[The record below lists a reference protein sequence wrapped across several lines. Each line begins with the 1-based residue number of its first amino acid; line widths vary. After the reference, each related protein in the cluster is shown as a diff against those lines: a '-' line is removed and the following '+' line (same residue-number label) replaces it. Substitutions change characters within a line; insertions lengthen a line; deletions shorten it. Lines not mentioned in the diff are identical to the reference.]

1 MMDISPTN
9 NKAHVHFGGA
19 EDNSMRSAWRTTDRS
34 VLPPCQA
41 QRKATIGSESLEQAM
56 ADAALVAALDAD
68 SDEESLSSEK
78 DPAKDSPKDS
88 PKVLG
93 IIKPPSCLKA
103 RAKTVPILKTS
114 SHLPQNQDYT
124 IKRFPPLADHRSA
137 WDNNETRHSFTSIMG
152 PTPVQRQGTM
162 DETELMS
169 LCAKAAAASRDSS
182 SSFRESASRNPSIQ
196 ETHEEQTSQDLL
208 C

>member
-1 MMDISPTN
+1 MNISPTN
-9 NKAHVHFGGA
+9 NKAHVHFGGT
-19 EDNSMRSAWRTTDRS
+19 EDNSMRSAWKTTARS

-56 ADAALVAALDAD
+56 ADASLVAALD
-68 SDEESLSSEK
+68 SDEESQSSEK
-78 DPAKDSPKDS
+78 DPAKDS

-114 SHLPQNQDYT
+114 SHSPQHQDYT
-124 IKRFPPLADHRSA
+124 IKKFPPLADHRSA

-152 PTPVQRQGTM
+152 PPPVKRQGTM
-162 DETELMS
+162 DEKELIS

-196 ETHEEQTSQDLL
+196 ETHEEQTNGDLL

>member
-1 MMDISPTN
+1 MDISPTN

-41 QRKATIGSESLEQAM
+41 QRKATIGLESLEQAM

-68 SDEESLSSEK
+68 SDEESQSSSEK
-78 DPAKDSPKDS
+78 DPAKDS

-114 SHLPQNQDYT
+114 THSPQHQDYT
-124 IKRFPPLADHRSA
+124 IKKFPPLADHRSA
-137 WDNNETRHSFTSIMG
+137 WDNNETRNSFTSIMG
-152 PTPVQRQGTM
+152 PTPVRRQGTL
-162 DETELMS
+162 DEKELTS
-169 LCAKAAAASRDSS
+169 LCAIAAAASRDST

-196 ETHEEQTSQDLL
+196 ETHEEQTNGDLL